1 MPQRTK
7 RKARRVGNELT
18 KELYTP
24 KEAAEITGAHL
35 NTVYRWIRTGYL
47 PAIVKGPR
55 RIFITKETIK
65 TVLTGEDYA
74 TRKND

>member
-1 MPQRTK
+1 M
-7 RKARRVGNELT
+7 GELL
-18 KELYTP
+18 KDLYTP
-24 KEAAEITGAHL
+24 KETAEITGTHL

-55 RIFITKETIK
+55 RIYVTKDTLNNL
-65 TVLTGEDYA
+65 LTGEDYA

>member
-1 MPQRTK
+1 M
-7 RKARRVGNELT
+7 GNELT
-18 KELYTP
+18 KDLYTP
-24 KEAAEITGAHL
+24 KEVADLSGAHL

-55 RIFITKETIK
+55 RIFITKATMEQ
-65 TVLTGEDYA
+65 LMTGEDYA

>member
-1 MPQRTK
+1 VEQ
-7 RKARRVGNELT
+7 ELN
-18 KELYTP
+18 KNLYTP
-24 KEAAEITGAHL
+24 KETAVLTKVHL

-55 RIFITKETIK
+55 RIYVTKETIG
-65 TVLTGEDYA
+65 LLMAGEDYA